1 MHDHYHAAL
10 QRQTFT
16 TSRLLE
22 FCSLKELE
30 LQTGHTADQWPLVV
44 AKELGDNALDACEE
58 AGVRPEVT
66 FAVDIGEQP
75 SITVTDNGPGIAAET
90 ITAIL
95 DYTTRT
101 SSREAYASPTRGAQ
115 GNALKTIIAMPFAL
129 DRGKSRGDG
138 DREPGRAPHHRLSV
152 DAMRQ
157 VPVITHDREPCARK
171 IGTSVTVQWPV
182 SASSQL
188 VAARAR
194 FLQIAHG
201 YALLNP
207 HASIRVAWDGTSK

>member
-1 MHDHYHAAL
+1 MASRAHCRAQRQAGLRTEMSIARAQL

-44 AKELGDNALDACEE
+44 AKELGDNALDTCEE
-58 AGVRPEVT
+58 AGVRPEVR
-66 FAVDIGEQP
+66 FAIDGLDEQP

-95 DYTTRT
+95 DYATRT

-115 GNALKTIIAMPFAL
+115 GNALKTILAMPFAL
-129 DRGKSRGDG
+129 
-138 DREPGRAPHHRLSV
+138 EP
-152 DAMRQ
+152 
-157 VPVITHDREPCARK
+157 
-171 IGTSVTVQWPV
+171 
-182 SASSQL
+182 
-188 VAARAR
+188 
-194 FLQIAHG
+194 
-201 YALLNP
+201 
-207 HASIRVAWDGTSK
+207 